1 MWSPHRC
8 ALWRSQGWCED
19 QPKTLLCKWCF
30 AMVTAGVDLPIGR
43 CTRLSVIPFCLSFSS
58 FLKLK
63 LHCYLNQYSRSIIG
77 ASFLHLI
84 SSTAQPVIQAMNY
97 SIHVIC
103 DLGGRGAPAHAS
115 VH

>member
-30 AMVTAGVDLPIGR
+30 AMVTK
-43 CTRLSVIPFCLSFSS
+43 LSRQVYWTCVKPFCLSFSS